1 MSLLPSGRHWCIHD
15 SPIHELLK
23 SLRIHGL
30 RVPELISIDSIVA
43 LRPYLRFMW
52 LLPMGADTQ
61 EAVFHTLSPLMPTGL
76 TMVDS
81 GHTLACL
88 PDDLDEL
95 DRAAVEAFW
104 HSDRC
109 LDFVK
114 KRYERVQKQRE
125 KITLS
130 EAPEDQLLSEWF
142 QGEMTRRDRA
152 LEAEIYAIMIERGMI
167 ADPKNNSPPP
177 PQMSHPL

>member
-1 MSLLPSGRHWCIHD
+1 MPLLPSGRYWCIHD
-15 SPIHELLK
+15 SPINKLLK
-23 SLRIHGL
+23 SLRINGL
-30 RVPELISIDSIVA
+30 RVPELISIDSTVA

-52 LLPMGADTQ
+52 LLPIGADTK
-61 EAVFHTLSPLMPTGL
+61 EEIFHKLSPPMPQGL

-88 PDDLDEL
+88 PEDLDEL
-95 DRAAVEAFW
+95 DQASVEAFW

-114 KRYERVQKQRE
+114 KRYERVEKQRE

-130 EAPEDQLLSEWF
+130 EAPEDQLLSQWF

-152 LEAEIYAIMIERGMI
+152 LEAEIYALLIENGMLSRE
-167 ADPKNNSPPP
+167 ALEKK
-177 PQMSHPL
+177 

>member
-1 MSLLPSGRHWCIHD
+1 MPLLPSGRHWCIQD
-15 SPIHELLK
+15 SPVNELLK
-23 SLRIHGL
+23 SLRINGL

-52 LLPMGADTQ
+52 LLPIGADTHQ
-61 EAVFHTLSPLMPTGL
+61 VIDHTLTPRMTQGL

-95 DRAAVEAFW
+95 DRASVEAFW

-130 EAPEDQLLSEWF
+130 EAPEDQLLSQWF
-142 QGEMTRRDRA
+142 QGEKTRRDRA
-152 LEAEIYAIMIERGMI
+152 LEAEIYALLIENGMLSRE
-167 ADPKNNSPPP
+167 ALEKK
-177 PQMSHPL
+177 